1 MTTPPIREQ
10 DFLRNIPLF
19 RELAPDELD
28 RIALC
33 TRQQRSARGEILFHR
48 GDPAAGMH
56 VIVVGQIKLAFAS
69 SSGDEKVVDIL
80 GPGQSFGEAVM
91 FLETRHVVSAH
102 ALADSLLLFISREAI
117 FEELERDP
125 KFARRVIGGL
135 ARRLHYLMNDLE
147 AVSMRSG
154 TERLIGYLLSQ
165 RAITDRDDKHT
176 DDKNTDDSDSDTG
189 PLRVTLPATKGMIAS
204 RLNLTQEHFSRI
216 LHELVSRGMITVK
229 GRDILILDVG
239 KLKSYTS

>member
-1 MTTPPIREQ
+1 MTSAAIREQ

-19 RELAPDELD
+19 RELAPEELD
-28 RIALC
+28 RVAAR
-33 TRQQRSARGEILFHR
+33 TRQQRAARGEILFHR

-56 VIVVGQIKLAFAS
+56 VVVVGQIKLAFAS
-69 SSGDEKVVDIL
+69 PSGNEKVVDIL

-91 FLETRHVVSAH
+91 FMETLHVVSAH

-117 FEELERDP
+117 FEELEHDP
-125 KFARRVIGGL
+125 KFARRVIGGM

-154 TERLIGYLLSQ
+154 TERVIGYLLSQ
-165 RAITDRDDKHT
+165 RAIAEMGGKTAGE
-176 DDKNTDDSDSDTG
+176 G

-204 RLNLTQEHFSRI
+204 LLNLTQEHFSRI
-216 LHELVSRGMITVK
+216 LHELISRGMITVK
-229 GRDILILDVG
+229 GREVTIRDVER
-239 KLKSYTS
+239 LRHYTG

>member
-1 MTTPPIREQ
+1 MTTAAIREQ

-19 RELAPDELD
+19 RELAPEELD
-28 RIALC
+28 RVAAR
-33 TRQQRSARGEILFHR
+33 TRQQRAARGEILFHR

-91 FLETRHVVSAH
+91 FLDARHVVNAH
-102 ALADSLLLFISREAI
+102 ALADSMLLFISREAI

-135 ARRLHYLMNDLE
+135 SRRLHFLMSDLE

-165 RAITDRDDKHT
+165 RAITDKDDE
-176 DDKNTDDSDSDTG
+176 NG
-189 PLRVTLPATKGMIAS
+189 PLRITLPSTKGLIAS

-216 LHELVSRGMITVK
+216 LHELINRGMITVK
-229 GRDILILDVG
+229 GRDVLIRDVG
-239 KLKSYTS
+239 RLKSYAS